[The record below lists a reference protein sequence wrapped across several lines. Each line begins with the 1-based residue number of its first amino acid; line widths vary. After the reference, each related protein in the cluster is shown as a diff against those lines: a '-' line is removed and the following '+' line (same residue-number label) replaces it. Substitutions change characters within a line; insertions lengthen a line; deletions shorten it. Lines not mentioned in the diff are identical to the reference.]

1 MSRER
6 EPYRH
11 VFDLGTIVPTHRLV
25 TLLYPS
31 NANSVNQSK
40 PAEVEKVVVRNWCET
55 MQASGVSYRL
65 CRASFSVRA
74 SAHLRCA
81 ETTNEHARLN
91 LVTFS

>member
-6 EPYRH
+6 KPYRH
-11 VFDLGTIVPTHRLV
+11 VFDFGTIAPTPPA
-25 TLLYPS
+25 TLLYTP
-31 NANSVNQSK
+31 NANSINQSK
-40 PAEVEKVVVRNWCET
+40 PAEVEKAVVRNWCEA

-81 ETTNEHARLN
+81 EIKNGHARLN
-91 LVTFS
+91 LVSFS